1 MFRISVVDHIRLN
14 SDRTSQNYTLH
25 AKAAE
30 RLAVMTARMRIG
42 VLILLAIAAVSA
54 ATCLVETGRPF
65 QITAAIAAGL
75 AFAAHA
81 AYLAIGLEGRVH
93 AHRACAERLWG
104 VCDRYQ
110 SLLTEIEDGLL
121 DRATILQQRD
131 DLSTEMHA
139 AYDQPFSLDQ
149 RACGR
154 ASRRRRRWGC
164 AAGTGADG
172 RDRSGAAGDDRR
184 GTGRSDAER
193 TGAPL
198 TSECWPQLATS
209 NQHLVSA

>member
-14 SDRTSQNYTLH
+14 FDRTSQNYTLH

-65 QITAAIAAGL
+65 QIAAAIAAGL

-93 AHRACAERLWG
+93 AHRACAERLWV

-110 SLLTEIEDGLL
+110 SLLSEIEDGML
-121 DRATILQQRD
+121 DRATILQRRD
-131 DLSTEMHA
+131 DLSAEMHA

-149 RACGR
+149 RAYE
-154 ASRRRRRWGC
+154 
-164 AAGTGADG
+164 AARHA
-172 RDRSGAAGDDRR
+172 AAGDARPAPV
-184 GTGRSDAER
+184 TTDAPEAVLPAPIEEER
-193 TGAPL
+193 EEREEAMQNGPAP
-198 TSECWPQLATS
+198 
-209 NQHLVSA
+209 H